1 MGNETNIEALT
12 TIISLL
18 QGMDVEAQKRTL
30 QAVATFLNIPLNTN
44 ANLISNRSYEQAESS
59 NIGIS
64 FSENRSISPKEFLR
78 DKSPKTDIERIVCL
92 AYYLTHYREVLHFK
106 TVDLSTLNTEAAQP
120 KFSNPTVA
128 VDNATKNGY
137 LVQAVRGSKQISS
150 MGEIFVQA
158 LPDREAAKASIANMK
173 IKRKPRRTT
182 PAKKPQLK
190 QETGE
195 QEK

>member
-1 MGNETNIEALT
+1 MASETNIEALT

-18 QGMDVEAQKRTL
+18 QNMDIEAQKRTL
-30 QAVATFLNIPLNTN
+30 YAAATFLDIPLTSIDNVITN
-44 ANLISNRSYEQAESS
+44 RVHEQAEPT
-59 NIGIS
+59 NTGIT

-78 DKSPKTDIERIVCL
+78 DKAPKTDIERIVCL

-120 KFSNPTVA
+120 KLSNPTVA

-158 LPDREAAKASIANMK
+158 LPDREAAKASVANMK
-173 IKRKPRRTT
+173 VKRKPRR
-182 PAKKPQLK
+182 PAAAKNSIVKPN
-190 QETGE
+190 TSE
-195 QEK
+195 QEN